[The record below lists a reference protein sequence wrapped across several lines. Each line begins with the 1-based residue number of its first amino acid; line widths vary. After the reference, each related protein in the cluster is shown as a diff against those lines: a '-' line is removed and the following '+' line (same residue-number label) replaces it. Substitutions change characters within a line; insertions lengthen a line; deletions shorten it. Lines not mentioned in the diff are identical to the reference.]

1 MAQWYGA
8 LLFVLEEV
16 GVQVQIPV
24 GLLAFLFLFFSSIVF
39 FLPFWLVSAYSHCCP
54 FLALRDSCDNLFLVK
69 FLWGCYE
76 N

>member
-39 FLPFWLVSAYSHCCP
+39 FYPFG
-54 FLALRDSCDNLFLVK
+54 LFLLILTAVP
-69 FLWGCYE
+69 F
-76 N
+76 

>member
-1 MAQWYGA
+1 MSDFILFMGRMAQWYGA

-39 FLPFWLVSAYSHCCP
+39 FYPFG
-54 FLALRDSCDNLFLVK
+54 LFLLILTAVP
-69 FLWGCYE
+69 F
-76 N
+76 